1 MTEEGAEARAA
12 REASEWLAR
21 LNSRA
26 VSTEELN
33 AFYDWRRDPVRAE
46 AYARGEALWHE
57 ARKLGDDRDIAQA
70 VREALE
76 RPRIAESRRFGRRAV
91 LAGGGLAAVLA
102 AGGAWRALGRDTRY
116 RTDIG
121 EQLLVRLE
129 DGSRMRLN
137 TDSVARVSMTG
148 ARRNV
153 RLERG
158 QALFEVAHQPDRPFF
173 VRSRDFTVEA
183 LGTRFEVAA
192 IDDRAAR
199 VLLVEGRIAVA
210 TPDADRRLLA
220 RPGDRLTL
228 APGRPPVAER
238 VDAAL
243 ATSWT
248 SGRLAFR
255 RTPIAAAIEEVNR
268 YSRIQIELDA
278 PDQGN
283 IEIDGEFEAG
293 DPEAFLA
300 AITTLFPLHARRV
313 ASDRILLTGA

>member
-1 MTEEGAEARAA
+1 MIEESAEARAA

-26 VSTEELN
+26 VSTEDLN
-33 AFYDWRRDPVRAE
+33 AFYDWRRDPVHAE

-76 RPRIAESRRFGRRAV
+76 RPRVAESRRYGRRAV
-91 LAGGGLAAVLA
+91 LAGGGLAAIIA
-102 AGGAWRALGRDTRY
+102 AGGAWRAFGRGTRY
-116 RTDIG
+116 RTDVG

-137 TDSVARVSMTG
+137 TDSAAQVWLTG
-148 ARRNV
+148 TRRDV

-158 QALFEVAHQPDRPFF
+158 QALFEVVHQPGRPFT
-173 VRSRDFTVEA
+173 VQSRDFTVEA

-192 IDDRAAR
+192 IGDRPAR
-199 VLLVEGRIAVA
+199 VLLVEGRIAV
-210 TPDADRRLLA
+210 DAPGAERMLEQ
-220 RPGDRLTL
+220 PGDRLTL

-238 VDAAL
+238 VDTAL

-268 YSRIQIELDA
+268 YSRTQIEFDA
-278 PDQGN
+278 PDQSDV
-283 IEIDGEFEAG
+283 EIDGEFEAG
-293 DPEAFLA
+293 DPDAFLA
-300 AITTLFPLHARRV
+300 AITALFPLRARRV
-313 ASDRILLTGA
+313 ASDRILLTDA